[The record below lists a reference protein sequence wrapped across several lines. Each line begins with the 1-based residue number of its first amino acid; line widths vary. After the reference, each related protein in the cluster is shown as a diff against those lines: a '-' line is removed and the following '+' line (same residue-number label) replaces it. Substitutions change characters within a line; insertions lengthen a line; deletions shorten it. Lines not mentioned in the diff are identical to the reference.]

1 MGVTDSAPRRRI
13 EGASAIARALDEKVP
28 LALVLCLNEGL
39 SAADAQVL
47 KRVKQAGI
55 PVREEAHREMRRM
68 STSSTSSTSSGAES
82 LLAMVGTTPAA
93 SLSELMQGEGLVLLL
108 AGLRYPGNVGFILRA
123 AEVAGAAGIVIA
135 NDWESSQRAEADRIG
150 MHASR
155 FFGVLESDVTKTLA
169 AARVA
174 GRRIVA
180 FETNGALTPWEND
193 WRPPTLAVIGSETEG
208 LSPELLAECDAVL
221 RIPTR
226 GFIPSYNVQAAAGI
240 ALGEWLRQTAA

>member
-1 MGVTDSAPRRRI
+1 MTDSAPRRRI
-13 EGASAIARALDEKVP
+13 EGAAAIGRALDRKVP
-28 LALVLCLNEGL
+28 LALVLCLNEGM

-47 KRVKQAGI
+47 DRVKRAGI

-68 STSSTSSTSSGAES
+68 STSDGAES

-123 AEVAGAAGIVIA
+123 AEVAGAAGIVIS

-155 FFGVLESDVTKTLA
+155 FFGVLEEDATMTLA
-169 AARVA
+169 AARES

-180 FETNGALTPWEND
+180 FETSGALTPWEND
-193 WRPPTLAVIGSETEG
+193 WRVPTLAVIGSETDG
-208 LSPELLAECDAVL
+208 LSAKLTAECDAVL